1 MARISVRLDY
11 LEQHLFDGKAHI
23 DAVAGVN
30 VRDRM
35 IDLHI
40 SGENVPDSPR
50 VVEVVTEKAVLMLP
64 LVRRVITFEPDE
76 IEPQLDLAM
85 PLEEPTISMSESR
98 YELFK
103 RGLLAVEQLIACS
116 HGVDGL
122 ESGQQHM
129 TVTDW
134 RELRPG
140 GNHAGWLKDFYRAL
154 DLIEQ
159 E

>member
-40 SGENVPDSPR
+40 SGEHVPDSPR

-76 IEPQLDLAM
+76 IEAQLDLAM
-85 PLEEPTISMSESR
+85 PLDEPTISMSESR

-103 RGLLAVEQLIACS
+103 RGLMAVEQLIACS
-116 HGVDGL
+116 GGVTGL
-122 ESGQQHM
+122 ETGDPRQL
-129 TVTDW
+129 TDW
-134 RELRPG
+134 RELRPS
-140 GNHAGWLKDFYRAL
+140 GNHPGWLKDFYRAL